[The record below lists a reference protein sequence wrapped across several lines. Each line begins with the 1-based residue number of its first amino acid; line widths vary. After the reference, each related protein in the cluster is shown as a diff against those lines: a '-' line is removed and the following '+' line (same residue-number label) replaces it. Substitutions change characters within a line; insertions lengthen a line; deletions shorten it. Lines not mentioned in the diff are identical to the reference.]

1 MTLRPR
7 TWLLILGTCL
17 VVLLF
22 GLLKAAA
29 PDGVE
34 RATLL
39 QFFGRFHPLAVHLPI
54 ALLLLAPLLEIA
66 ARYHNKEELRRSA
79 GFVLGLAVI
88 VAFVSAFLGI
98 LLAWSGG
105 YQGALITHHS
115 WGGVW
120 IPAAALICWSLRPV
134 HGRAYLFA
142 LAGTLGLLIWTADQ
156 GGKLTHGETYL
167 TEFLPGPLQRWVN
180 VQKDVSVDPASFYAT
195 RVQPIFNEKCT
206 LCHNA
211 GKFKGKL
218 RLDRY
223 SQAMRGG
230 KDGRVIRPG
239 DVAGSELIRR
249 VTLSPQDKDFMP
261 AEGKPA
267 LTEDEI
273 KLIRVWI
280 SAGATPQIS
289 EAAMQQLPAAAKPVA
304 PYEPSAP
311 DYRPQSETI
320 AALESSLGVRLV
332 PRSKIPTDGLILRT
346 ATAPERCTD
355 ATLKQLAPV
364 APLIVEAELSRT
376 KVTDKGLAELVA
388 FSNLRL
394 LDFSHTAITSAG
406 AAELEKLPKL
416 QSLNLT
422 QTRVSSAAIA
432 ALQGKPNLKHLY
444 FFESR

>member
-1 MTLRPR
+1 MPLRPR

-17 VVLLF
+17 VVLVF
-22 GLLKAAA
+22 GLLKAAV

-39 QFFGRFHPLAVHLPI
+39 QFVGRFHPLAVHLPI
-54 ALLLLAPLLEIA
+54 ALLLLVPLLEIA
-66 ARYHNKEELRRSA
+66 ARYHNKEDLRSSA

-120 IPAAALICWSLRPV
+120 IPAAALICWGLRP
-134 HGRAYLFA
+134 GYRRAYLFA

-167 TEFLPGPLQRWVN
+167 TEFLPGPLQRFVS
-180 VQKDVSVDPASFYAT
+180 VEKDVSVDPASFYAT

-218 RLDRY
+218 RLDGY

-239 DVAGSELIRR
+239 DAAGSELIRR
-249 VTLSPQDKDFMP
+249 VTLSTQDKDFMP

-280 SAGATPQIS
+280 AAGATPQIS
-289 EAAMQQLPAAAKPVA
+289 EAAMQQLPATAKPLA
-304 PYEPSAP
+304 PAEPSAP

-355 ATLKQLAPV
+355 ATLKQLASI

-376 KVTDKGLAELVA
+376 KVTDKGLAEFAA

-394 LDFSHTAITSAG
+394 LDLSHTAVTSAG
-406 AAELEKLPKL
+406 VAELEKLPKL

-422 QTRVSSAAIA
+422 QTHVSSAAIA
-432 ALQGKPNLKHLY
+432 GLQGNTNLKHLY
-444 FFESR
+444 FFEAR